1 MTFLLLQFEPFQRND
16 LKKVRQSEIKWLGLL
31 YLEKMFFIRESEIKR
46 KYIFST
52 VKAILTI
59 AFLLTLGKLKQ

>member
-16 LKKVRQSEIKWLGLL
+16 LKKVRQSEIKCLGLL